1 MKKKYLALVGRIR
14 EELAEIQQA
23 VDRARTG
30 WERYQLT
37 GDDFYLDS
45 VAFNLHSFYTGLER
59 IFELVAINLEQ
70 SKPEGQNW
78 HQELLHQMAVEIE
91 LIRPPVISRETR
103 ISLDEYRGFRHV
115 VRNIYTFRLSPARIK
130 PLLYNLAEV
139 WERTRRELERF
150 LFFIEARVNEK
161 Q

>member
-70 SKPEGQNW
+70 SKPEGQHW
-78 HQELLHQMAVEIE
+78 HQ
-91 LIRPPVISRETR
+91 SSCTR
-103 ISLDEYRGFRHV
+103 W
-115 VRNIYTFRLSPARIK
+115 RLR
-130 PLLYNLAEV
+130 LN
-139 WERTRRELERF
+139 
-150 LFFIEARVNEK
+150 
-161 Q
+161 